1 MLPEHC
7 RQSPRAVDLKVP
19 FLAAFLALANGCGTT
34 PPEHQNQKAF
44 ASPESA
50 VEALAAATR
59 KGDTAEMSAIFGPEG
74 QEILSSGDPVAD
86 RMNREVFVV
95 ALGEGWKLEDAGKD
109 SGGKDSRELIA
120 GDEQWPF
127 PIPLVKEREGWRFDT
142 AAGKQEVLARR
153 IGRNELAA
161 IGVCRTYVLAQKQYA
176 SQGHDGK
183 PAGSYAQKVKSEPG
197 RHDGLYWATTRPGDK
212 ASPLGEFAATATS
225 EGYSTSSTERVRPFH
240 GYFFRILTQ
249 QGKDAPGGARS
260 YVVNGE
266 MKDGFALIAY
276 PAEYGNSGIMTFIV
290 NQDGVVYETDLG
302 KETSKLAGAVTAYNP
317 DETFRRVE

>member
-1 MLPEHC
+1 MFPEHC
-7 RQSPRAVDLKVP
+7 HQSSRVVALTVP
-19 FLAAFLALANGCGTT
+19 FLAAFLALANGCATT

-50 VEALAAATR
+50 VEALTAAART
-59 KGDTAEMSAIFGPEG
+59 GDTAEMLAIFGPEG

-95 ALGEGWKLEDAGKD
+95 ALGEQWKLEDAGKD
-109 SGGKDSRELIA
+109 SKELIA

-127 PIPLVKEREGWRFDT
+127 PIPLVKERHGWRFDT
-142 AAGKQEVLARR
+142 AAGKHEVLARR

-161 IGVCRTYVLAQKQYA
+161 IGVCRTYVVAQKQYA

-197 RHDGLYWATTRPGDK
+197 RHDGLYWATTRPADK
-212 ASPLGEFAATATS
+212 ASPLGDFAATATS
-225 EGYSTSSTERVRPFH
+225 EGYSASSPERVRAFH
-240 GYFFRILTQ
+240 GYAFRILTQ
-249 QGKDAPGGARS
+249 QGKDASGGAKS
-260 YVVNGE
+260 YIVNGE

-302 KETSKLAGAVTAYNP
+302 KETPKLAAAITAFNP
-317 DETFRRVE
+317 DGTFRRVE